1 MSVITS
7 KVKACLC
14 PCSRRHSLTCH
25 QYYLQLR
32 RDLLEERLHCEEEA
46 ALLLA
51 SLALQAEY
59 GDYQP
64 EVGVVVLVD
73 LFLSS
78 ISFIVFCF
86 VVGNPSQSILD
97 KRSHQVSS
105 AAFVSFLLSFAK
117 SWLMS

>member
-1 MSVITS
+1 MSVINLKS
-7 KVKACLC
+7 EGMSA

-32 RDLLEERLHCEEEA
+32 RDLLEERLHCDDET

-78 ISFIVFCF
+78 ISFILFCF
-86 VVGNPSQSILD
+86 VVGNPSQSTLD
-97 KRSHQVSS
+97 KHFHQVSS
-105 AAFVSFLLSFAK
+105 AAFVFFLLSFAK